1 MVVDFTL
8 LIVWK
13 MSFFFASLLII
24 VLIAQTPPSL
34 RISLKLVI
42 KLWSKKWAGGETPYS
57 LAVS

>member
-1 MVVDFTL
+1 M
-8 LIVWK
+8 
-13 MSFFFASLLII
+13 I

-42 KLWSKKWAGGETPYS
+42 KLWSKKWEGGETPSS